1 MSASSLFPLAGMLR
15 RFALSLC
22 PTLVGATV
30 LFLPLAASAQS
41 SDSGGRAV
49 EAARPA
55 RSADDRV
62 VVRVKEGRDL
72 DALHR
77 QLGTRGRKLFRHAT
91 RGRGPDLEVIELPR
105 GRREEVLAALRASGL
120 VGYAEPDY
128 RMKALIEPNDFR
140 FYDGSQ
146 WNLKNTG
153 VYGGTVG
160 ADIDAPDA
168 WDLRNSAAGVIVAVV
183 DTGIRLTHEDLRGNL
198 WTNPGETGLDAAGHD
213 KATNGIDDDGD
224 GYIDDV
230 HGINAITGSGNPNDD
245 YGHGTHVAGI
255 IGATGNNSVGIAGV
269 AWRVQLMALKSLD
282 ATGEGTIS
290 DAIECLDYARAHGAK
305 IVNASWGS
313 YQFTSQ
319 ALRDA
324 ISNLRDAGIIFVAAC
339 GNSSADND
347 ANPLFPASYEFDNII
362 SVAASTRT
370 DNAASFTNW
379 GHTTVDLAAPGA
391 TVFSTWNGA
400 DNDYRYNDGTSMAAP
415 HVAGA
420 AALIWALN
428 PALTYRQVIAAILA
442 NTDPLPDFAGKTVTG
457 GRLNLALALSA
468 VVPGSGSSGDAV
480 PPQVSMSRPQLG
492 SSVRGTTVAVA
503 ATATDNVGVASVQ
516 FTLDGQDL
524 GPALTAAPYT
534 YTWNSTTVTNGVHV
548 IGAHALDRAGNKT
561 TALAGAVVIKN

>member
-1 MSASSLFPLAGMLR
+1 MSGVFPFGVAG
-15 RFALSLC
+15 FLC
-22 PTLVGATV
+22 QPTLSFCQTLAFTAG
-30 LFLPLAASAQS
+30 LFLALATPAQS
-41 SDSGGRAV
+41 SASGGRVAEAV
-49 EAARPA
+49 RPA

-62 VVRVKEGRDL
+62 VVRVKAGRNL
-72 DALHR
+72 NTLHR
-77 QLGTRGRKLFRHAT
+77 QLGTRGRKLLRRAA
-91 RGRGPDLEVIELPR
+91 RGRAPDLEVIELPR

-120 VGYAEPDY
+120 VEYAEPDY

-183 DTGIRLTHEDLRGNL
+183 DTGVRLTHEDLRGNL
-198 WTNPGETGLDAAGHD
+198 WTNAGEAGTD
-213 KATNGIDDDGD
+213 TAGRNKATNGVDDDGD

-230 HGINAITGSGNPNDD
+230 HGINAINQSGNPDDD

-255 IGATGNNSVGIAGV
+255 IGATGNNRVGIAGV
-269 AWRVQLMALKSLD
+269 AWRVQLMALKALD

-305 IVNASWGS
+305 VVNASWGS

-324 ISNLRDAGIIFVAAC
+324 IANLRDAEIIFVAAC
-339 GNSSADND
+339 GNSSSDND
-347 ANPLFPASYEFDNII
+347 VNPLFPASYEFDNIVA
-362 SVAASTRT
+362 VAASTRT
-370 DNAASFTNW
+370 DNASSFTNW
-379 GHTTVDLAAPGA
+379 GRTTVDLAAPGS
-391 TVFSTWNGA
+391 VFSTWKGA
-400 DNDYRYNDGTSMAAP
+400 DNDYRHYEGTSMAAP

-442 NTDPLPDFAGKTVTG
+442 NTDTLPDFAGKTVTG

-468 VVPGSGSSGDAV
+468 VVLLPAETV
-480 PPQVSMSRPQLG
+480 PPLVSMSRPRLA
-492 SSVRGTTVAVA
+492 STVRGTGVTVA
-503 ATATDNVGVASVQ
+503 ATASDNVGVESVQ
-516 FTLDGQDL
+516 FTLDGQKL
-524 GPALTAAPYT
+524 GPAITVAPYT
-534 YTWNSTTVTNGVHV
+534 YTWNSTTVANGVHV
-548 IGAHALDRAGNKT
+548 IGAYAFDEAGNKT
-561 TALAGAVVIKN
+561 QALSGGVIVSN

>member
-1 MSASSLFPLAGMLR
+1 MSATSTFTVTGVLN
-15 RFALSLC
+15 RFAHLLWPSLAC
-22 PTLVGATV
+22 ATA
-30 LFLPLAASAQS
+30 LCLPLAAAVPSSAS
-41 SDSGGRAV
+41 SGKGSEAV
-49 EAARPA
+49 QPA
-55 RSADDRV
+55 GSADDRV
-62 VVRVKEGRDL
+62 LVRVKDGQDL
-72 DALHR
+72 TALHR
-77 QLGTRGRKLFRHAT
+77 QLGTRGRKLFRRAT
-91 RGRGPDLEVIELPR
+91 RGRGPDLEVVELPR

-120 VGYAEPDY
+120 VEYAEPDY
-128 RMKALIEPNDFR
+128 RMKALVEPNDFR

-153 VYGGTVG
+153 INGGTVG
-160 ADIDAPDA
+160 ADIDAPAA

-183 DTGIRLTHEDLRGNL
+183 DTGVRLTHEDLRGNL
-198 WTNPGETGLDAAGHD
+198 WTNPGETGTDAAGHN

-230 HGINAITGSGNPNDD
+230 HGINAITGSGNPTDD

-255 IGATGNNSVGIAGV
+255 IGATGNNSVGITGV
-269 AWRVQLMALKSLD
+269 AWRVQLMALKALD
-282 ATGEGTIS
+282 ATGQGTIS

-324 ISNLRDAGIIFVAAC
+324 ITNLRDAGIIFVAAC

-347 ANPLFPASYEFDNII
+347 ANPLYPASYEFDNII

-370 DNAASFTNW
+370 DQAASFTDW

-391 TVFSTWNGA
+391 AVFSTWNGA

-428 PALTYRQVIAAILA
+428 PALTYRQVIAAILT

-468 VVPGSGSSGDAV
+468 VVPPGSERV
-480 PPQVSMSRPQLG
+480 PPEVSMSRPRLA
-492 SSVRGTTVAVA
+492 STVRGTAVTVA
-503 ATATDNVGVASVQ
+503 ATATDNVRVASVQ
-516 FTLDGQDL
+516 FTLDGQDF
-524 GPALTAAPYT
+524 GPELTSAPYIF
-534 YTWNSTTVTNGVHV
+534 TWNSTTVANGVHV
-548 IGAHALDRAGNKT
+548 IGAHASDTSGNKT
-561 TALAGAVVIKN
+561 TALAGAVTVKN